1 MIKSWSGASEILF
14 IFHHFH
20 PLLISFP
27 LGFEQ
32 PSMQLLND
40 ELQCFP
46 ELSNYS
52 NLTYFISRAVI
63 ELIRIEPPSRS
74 FD

>member
-1 MIKSWSGASEILF
+1 MIKSWSGASKILF

-52 NLTYFISRAVI
+52 N
-63 ELIRIEPPSRS
+63 
-74 FD
+74 FDCWTRTANVAPILSPVL